1 MLQPY
6 LKDAHMS
13 TLSTKERILNSTEK
27 LIAENGFGEL
37 SIRKISQ
44 LAHTNLAAINYHF
57 GNKQQ
62 LIDQVLERRLN
73 NLFDIRKSM
82 LDELNQGDPNKVCNL
97 EQILHAF
104 IAPALF
110 MINDEHQGGR
120 IFMKVLARAYAEQS
134 DALHD
139 LMKDRYTPIIKE
151 FAEAIGLSCPELPRE
166 TIFWRFHFIIGALTY
181 TMGHFGATSIARQM
195 PESVYFEKSVAE
207 LIEFAKAALRS

>member
-1 MLQPY
+1 MN
-6 LKDAHMS
+6 DI
-13 TLSTKERILNSTEK
+13 STKKKILNVSHKLFAEK
-27 LIAENGFGEL
+27 GFNGA
-37 SIRKISQ
+37 SIREIAKECGVNI
-44 LAHTNLAAINYHF
+44 AAINYHF

-120 IFMKVLARAYAEQS
+120 IFMQVLARAYAEQS
-134 DALHD
+134 EALHD

-151 FAEAIGLSCPELPRE
+151 FAEAIGLACPELPRE

-181 TMGHFGATSIARQM
+181 TMGHFGATSVARQM
-195 PESVYFEKSVAE
+195 PEAEYFEKSVAE
-207 LIEFAKAALRS
+207 LIKFAKAALSNA